1 MRNNKTS
8 EQSEPGGLS
17 PRKSTRGL
25 KPHLAASLIELL
37 VVLFIMGIMMSLL
50 FPALHRVR
58 VRADETVCQN
68 NLYQLRFGLSHFME
82 AKHRFPAP
90 NQWTVDLL
98 PWIEQRPL
106 ADVMKH
112 GYSAG
117 ANFPRP
123 PLMACPFQ
131 SDFASRY
138 PEVSYCHFVLVVDRD
153 EKGWPIPEQAWTLSD
168 RPLLSEAEPQ
178 EPWYVGAEMT
188 HLTHQR
194 LLTEENGPHPGGRY
208 DFSQSWFGN

>member
-1 MRNNKTS
+1 MRTNKTS

-17 PRKSTRGL
+17 PRKPPREL
-25 KPHLAASLIELL
+25 KPRTAASLIELL

-58 VRADETVCQN
+58 IRADETVCQN
-68 NLYQLRFGLSHFME
+68 NLNQLRLGLIEFME
-82 AKHRFPAP
+82 AKRRFPAP

-106 ADVMKH
+106 SDVMKH

-117 ANFPRP
+117 ANYPRP
-123 PLMACPFQ
+123 PVMACPFQ

-153 EKGWPIPEQAWTLSD
+153 TGT
-168 RPLLSEAEPQ
+168 
-178 EPWYVGAEMT
+178 
-188 HLTHQR
+188 R
-194 LLTEENGPHPGGRY
+194 L
-208 DFSQSWFGN
+208 DA